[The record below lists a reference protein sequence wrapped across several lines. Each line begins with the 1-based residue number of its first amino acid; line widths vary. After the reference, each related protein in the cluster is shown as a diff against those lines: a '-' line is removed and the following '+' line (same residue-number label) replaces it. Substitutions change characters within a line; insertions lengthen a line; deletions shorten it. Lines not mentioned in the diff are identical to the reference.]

1 MIDER
6 KRSNRRYVV
15 MRWSNWDKKRCQ
27 WLVSEIMK
35 IIDEIERQNP
45 KTGRNKGVTQ
55 AIVKGREQN
64 SFFLHLSQVFS
75 N

>member
-1 MIDER
+1 
-6 KRSNRRYVV
+6 
-15 MRWSNWDKKRCQ
+15 
-27 WLVSEIMK
+27 MK